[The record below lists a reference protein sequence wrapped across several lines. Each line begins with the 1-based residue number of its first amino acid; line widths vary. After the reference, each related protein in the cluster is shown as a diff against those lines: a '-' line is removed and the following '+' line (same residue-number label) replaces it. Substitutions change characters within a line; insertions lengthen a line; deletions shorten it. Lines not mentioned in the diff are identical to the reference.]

1 MGHCS
6 LCGDDTVFMLFRA
19 QWALILGEGLGRKG
33 KKVPP
38 SDPCSASKPTLS
50 RKDPNPPHGT
60 ARFPQIGRHRE
71 NESLLR
77 PPYITVSSTRTFGP
91 SRKRALPKLSRLS
104 LLILMKD
111 VSVHLEE
118 MEPFSFCMKVIHCIV
133 AAGTGTGGNLTHS
146 WQHDNYLM
154 QAEGSLPDLLLADVG
169 GSPAEVLDYFW
180 HFYPWVAE
188 LG

>member
-6 LCGDDTVFMLFRA
+6 LCGDDAVFMLFRA

-33 KKVPP
+33 KKVP

-50 RKDPNPPHGT
+50 RKDQNPPHGT

-104 LLILMKD
+104 PHPDEGCVCPLGGIGALFFLHEGDTLDSGGGGGGKGQPQ
-111 VSVHLEE
+111 
-118 MEPFSFCMKVIHCIV
+118 PF
-133 AAGTGTGGNLTHS
+133 
-146 WQHDNYLM
+146 
-154 QAEGSLPDLLLADVG
+154 LAK
-169 GSPAEVLDYFW
+169 
-180 HFYPWVAE
+180 
-188 LG
+188 